1 MAEVQTASIGMN
13 GDEGGGG
20 TSGPSGDYGS
30 FSRTPSPAHTG
41 HTGLGGQ
48 GTTDGIAPNDKTI
61 MAGDQ
66 YQKSPLIPHS
76 GSEDDVR
83 RDERYQSQGGAGD
96 HPGEHLDTQDVKID
110 IEDSDQQLHF
120 PAEPFKTLM
129 AGLFLVLG
137 FLCSTTGLALT
148 HDRVPSTAP
157 LPDII
162 LDHVPYKE
170 WALTA
175 CEVIIIIS
183 TLVAFVIVMLHS
195 HRLIILRRVCLL
207 LGLLYMYRGVTM
219 FVTVLP
225 KPDPEYAC
233 APQLNQTT
241 FTVVVLRVLKIV
253 SGGGLSLSGSYV
265 FCGDYIF
272 SGHTVILTMG
282 YMATAEY
289 SPRRWYLLHYTSLAA
304 TAVGVAFLL
313 LQRGHYSIDVVLA
326 YWITSRLWYLYHT
339 AAHNQQLK
347 QRGGHNYLDRIW
359 WWRIFRYFEGNV
371 PGPLPRSYSLP
382 LPKIV
387 KDYVTR
393 RNNEEGDEQQSHR
406 DS

>member
-1 MAEVQTASIGMN
+1 
-13 GDEGGGG
+13 
-20 TSGPSGDYGS
+20 
-30 FSRTPSPAHTG
+30 
-41 HTGLGGQ
+41 
-48 GTTDGIAPNDKTI
+48 

-66 YQKSPLIPHS
+66 YQKSPLIHS

-83 RDERYQSQGGAGD
+83 LDSRYQNSEDPHQQPD
-96 HPGEHLDTQDVKID
+96 ISEIKID
-110 IEDSDQQLHF
+110 ISDTDPELEF
-120 PAEPFKTLM
+120 PAEPMKTLL
-129 AGLFLVLG
+129 AVLFLGLG

-148 HDRVPSTAP
+148 HDRVPDTDP
-157 LPDII
+157 LPDIV
-162 LDHVPYKE
+162 LDHVPYKK

-183 TLVAFVIVMLHS
+183 TLVAFIIVMLHS
-195 HRLIILRRVCLL
+195 HRLVILRRVCLL
-207 LGLLYMYRGVTM
+207 LGLLYMYRAVTM

-225 KPDPEYAC
+225 KPDPTYEC
-233 APQLNQTT
+233 AAQLNETT

-253 SGGGLSLSGSYV
+253 SGGGLTLSGSYV

-282 YMATAEY
+282 YMATTEY
-289 SPRRWYLLHYTSLAA
+289 SPRRWYLLHWSSLVF

-347 QRGGHNYLDRIW
+347 QRGQHNYLDRIW
-359 WWRIFRYFEGNV
+359 WWRIFIYFEGNV
-371 PGPLPRSYSLP
+371 PGPLPRNYSLP
-382 LPKIV
+382 LPKAV
-387 KDYVTR
+387 SDYLSR
-393 RNNEEGDEQQSHR
+393 RNNEGGGAQNNDHQQDHR